1 MSIELKNLKQT
12 VNRRNRLSVELS
24 RLKHIGYRRKQI
36 EYWD

>member
-24 RLKHIGYRRKQI
+24 RLKQTGYRRKQI